1 MSDQMISL
9 KDVAKILAIA
19 PRTLRKWVA
28 EGKSPIPFTR
38 VGTWI
43 LRARQSDVEDW
54 MRQAIHR
61 LNDDGA

>member
-1 MSDQMISL
+1 MNDQMISL
-9 KDVAKILAIA
+9 KDVAKTLGIA

-43 LRARQSDVEDW
+43 LRARQSDVEAW
-54 MRQAIHR
+54 MRQSVSQPN
-61 LNDDGA
+61 LEGV